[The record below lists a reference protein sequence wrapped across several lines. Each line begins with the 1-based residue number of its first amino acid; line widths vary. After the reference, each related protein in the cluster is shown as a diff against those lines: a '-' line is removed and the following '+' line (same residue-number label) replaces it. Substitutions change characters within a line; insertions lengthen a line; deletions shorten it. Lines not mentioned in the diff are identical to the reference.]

1 MGLRSFGFLKEDDL
15 PQWQVYLE
23 RASDY
28 VIDQTGLYREKLK
41 EVLDVLYE
49 NRIINW
55 VKYMDKI
62 NFYIVC

>member
-28 VIDQTGLYREKLK
+28 VIDQTGLSREKLK

>member
-28 VIDQTGLYREKLK
+28 VIDQTGLSREKLK

-49 NRIINW
+49 NRIIN
-55 VKYMDKI
+55 
-62 NFYIVC
+62 